1 MKHALAI
8 AATAMVFALAG
19 CSSKGK
25 TREPADLQSID
36 NVKVKASVVWKRSLG
51 DSNGLRGGFE
61 IDVQDDAVFAA
72 DADGDVYALET
83 ETGKTIWQ
91 AETGERVISGP
102 ASSGNLVLVGTRDAE
117 VIALSRADGSEV
129 WRSQLSS
136 EVLASPAGDGD
147 TVIAR
152 TVDGRV
158 FALSAADGTRL
169 WTFDRTVPSLTLRGL
184 SRPVMVGP
192 AVLVGLDGGRLV
204 ALRVDTGEVL
214 WEQVVA
220 SPTGRSELER
230 LVDVDADPI
239 AVGGGVFALSYGGE
253 LVLIDPR
260 SGDSRWDR
268 SIRSYTG
275 GTVFGTRGLAVSDAD
290 GVVWALDAESGAAV
304 WKQEELQYRMLSQP
318 AAIGDYIAV
327 ADYKGYIHFL
337 SPGDGR
343 IVGRTHALSDPVQ
356 AAPVV
361 VNDRLYMLDIDGH
374 LVVLELKEAG

>member
-1 MKHALAI
+1 MKHALAT
-8 AATAMVFALAG
+8 AAAVSLIALAA

-36 NVKVKASVVWKRSLG
+36 EVKVKASVVWKRSLG
-51 DSNGLRGGFE
+51 DSDGLLGGFE

-72 DADGDVYALET
+72 DADGEVYALET

-91 AETGERVISGP
+91 VETGERVISGP

-184 SRPVMVGP
+184 SRPVVVGS

-239 AVGGGVFALSYGGE
+239 AAGGGVFALSYGGE

-260 SGDSRWDR
+260 SGDSRWER

-275 GTVFGTRGLAVSDAD
+275 AAVFGSRGLAVSDAD

-318 AAIGDYIAV
+318 AAFAGYIAV
-327 ADYKGYIHFL
+327 ADYKGYVHFL

-374 LVVLELKEAG
+374 LVVMELKEVG